1 ALGAP
6 LAEPTA
12 SLVDFTDAIG
22 VSVRYSLLQR
32 DSNAKTNSIHRLVQT
47 VIRNEM
53 SKAEQRLWAERA
65 VRSVNSSFPEDE
77 YYTWPDCERLI
88 QHVHTLSTVIENFN
102 FAFPE
107 GAQLLSRAGSFLKER
122 GGYGPAEKLLKHSLQ
137 IYEMTSGA
145 AHHDA
150 FQVRIDLADV
160 YRTICAYPEAEQLYQ
175 QCKTTREEAFGLDHP
190 DVARVLNRLAVIY
203 TLQARYDDADLILG
217 TCLAIYQNANLEES
231 SEYAKALSD
240 RGGLYQTLAKYEEAE
255 SLYKTA

>member
-1 ALGAP
+1 VRPISVKSRLNSASVELRAQAEELSRLLGGFPLALNQAAAYIERNKLTIAEYIDLYRAEPYTLLKKEAASVNDEPPNSVARTFSISFKKVSQENPAAADVLRLCAFLDPDDIPEEIFQKGREALGAP

-65 VRSVNSSFPEDE
+65 VRSVNSSFPEVE

-107 GAQLLSRAGSFLKER
+107 GA
-122 GGYGPAEKLLKHSLQ
+122 
-137 IYEMTSGA
+137 
-145 AHHDA
+145 
-150 FQVRIDLADV
+150 
-160 YRTICAYPEAEQLYQ
+160 
-175 QCKTTREEAFGLDHP
+175 
-190 DVARVLNRLAVIY
+190 
-203 TLQARYDDADLILG
+203 
-217 TCLAIYQNANLEES
+217 
-231 SEYAKALSD
+231 
-240 RGGLYQTLAKYEEAE
+240 
-255 SLYKTA
+255 